1 MPSPETTAEFARPEG
16 TRRMLADAIK
26 VIEDV
31 RETLYMPPG
40 FKILSGA
47 VVSMMQSEIDRKD
60 GP

>member
-1 MPSPETTAEFARPEG
+1 MSEQATAEFARPEG

-31 RETLYMPPG
+31 RETLYMPIG
-40 FKILSGA
+40 FKVLSEA
-47 VVSMMQSEIDRKD
+47 VIAMMQGEIDRKD